1 MDFFSI
7 ILLAVGLAM
16 DCLAVSVSKGI
27 CAGRFRWRD
36 ALRMACL
43 FGLFQGLMPLA
54 GYAVSS
60 LFAAQIKA
68 VDHWVAFGLLGFIGG
83 RMIVEAYKPSD
94 GACAEAGGDR
104 AGRHYAW
111 GSLLVLAVATSIDAL
126 ATGVIFAPYPEWI
139 AVAVLIIGVTSFLLS
154 LVGTA
159 IGTAFGN
166 RFHLKVEVW
175 GGVILI
181 LIGAKILV
189 EHLFF
194 S

>member
-27 CAGRFRWRD
+27 CAGRFRWR
-36 ALRMACL
+36 
-43 FGLFQGLMPLA
+43 
-54 GYAVSS
+54 
-60 LFAAQIKA
+60 

-139 AVAVLIIGVTSFLLS
+139 AVAVLIIGLTSFLLS

>member
-1 MDFFSI
+1 MFSEYFLDMRCTTKGL
-7 ILLAVGLAM
+7 ILTIL
-16 DCLAVSVSKGI
+16 
-27 CAGRFRWRD
+27 
-36 ALRMACL
+36 
-43 FGLFQGLMPLA
+43 
-54 GYAVSS
+54 
-60 LFAAQIKA
+60 
-68 VDHWVAFGLLGFIGG
+68 
-83 RMIVEAYKPSD
+83 
-94 GACAEAGGDR
+94 
-104 AGRHYAW
+104 
-111 GSLLVLAVATSIDAL
+111 
-126 ATGVIFAPYPEWI
+126 
-139 AVAVLIIGVTSFLLS
+139 VAVLIIGLTSFLLS